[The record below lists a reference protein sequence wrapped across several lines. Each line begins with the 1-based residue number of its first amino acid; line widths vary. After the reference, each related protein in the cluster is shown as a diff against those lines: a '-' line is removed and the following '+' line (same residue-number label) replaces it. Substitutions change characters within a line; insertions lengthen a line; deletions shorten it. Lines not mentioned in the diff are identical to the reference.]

1 MFLRLTGAL
10 LRAVLMG
17 ALVATPALMLS
28 GSGDDSGQMVVFMAI
43 LAGVLTFLEYR
54 AAWPVVVEF
63 RDAPPFN
70 RIRFVALFVTVA
82 ALALIFRGE
91 AEPSTLTRLLGFI
104 GAQVAGW
111 ADFPYSPVRLLT
123 LTLADLV
130 DPATA
135 ERVRIAAGLSYLI
148 SLAMLLTLALVMWR
162 SHWPLRREGFN
173 VWVNLPVFDP
183 AAGGDLV
190 RRLDRDAQ
198 VNLILGFLLPFVIPA
213 VVSLAAGLVDFAR
226 LTSPQAVIWVVAAW
240 AFLPASLLMR
250 GMALM
255 RLGQLVAAQRARQ
268 GTEEDEAALHHV

>member
-17 ALVATPALMLS
+17 ALVATPALMLA
-28 GSGDDSGQMVVFMAI
+28 GSRDDSGQMVVFMAI

>member
-17 ALVATPALMLS
+17 ALVATPALMLA
-28 GSGDDSGQMVVFMAI
+28 GSRDDSGQMVVFMAI

-255 RLGQLVAAQRARQ
+255 RLGQLVAAQRVRQ

>member
-82 ALALIFRGE
+82 SLALIFRGE
-91 AEPSTLTRLLGFI
+91 AEPSTLTRLLGFL
-104 GAQVAGW
+104 GAKVAGW

-123 LTLADLV
+123 LTLADMV

-213 VVSLAAGLVDFAR
+213 VVSLVAGVVDFAR

-268 GTEEDEAALHHV
+268 STDEAALHHV